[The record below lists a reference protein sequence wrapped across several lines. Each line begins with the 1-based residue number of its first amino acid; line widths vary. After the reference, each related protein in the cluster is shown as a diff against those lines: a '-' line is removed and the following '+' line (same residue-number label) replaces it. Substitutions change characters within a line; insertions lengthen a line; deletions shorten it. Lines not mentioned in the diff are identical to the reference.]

1 MVHSRYHI
9 ENPFGAEFE
18 KCHFQLRVAVQHAM
32 ADDRH
37 ESEVRR
43 QGHADDMTVIDGA
56 AEVRERWIAHPHMDA
71 ERQASAG
78 EFVPDWQKTRIGKHS
93 LAHSAEDNGG
103 ARTETL
109 QFFDGFERLT
119 LIAERQK
126 RRPFEAL
133 GRMAALCGD
142 VAVVSAK

>member
-18 KCHFQLRVAVQHAM
+18 KCHLQLRVAVQYAM

-43 QGHADDMTVIDGA
+43 QGHADDMTVIDGT
-56 AEVRERWIAHPHMDA
+56 AEVRERWIAHPHVDA

-78 EFVPDWQKTRIGKHS
+78 EFVPDWQKTRIGKHT

-103 ARTETL
+103 ARTAAL
-109 QFFDGFERLT
+109 HFFDGFARLT
-119 LIAERQK
+119 LTAERQK
-126 RRPFEAL
+126 PRPARER
-133 GRMAALCGD
+133 G
-142 VAVVSAK
+142 